1 MLDHWYTVWEVD
13 TDMQVDLFVATA
25 GLSER
30 ERHKLQ
36 RKLDKVERVL
46 SGRRGLQAHAKLF
59 RQRHLCEAEV
69 TLRALRHT
77 LVVTG
82 TGMSDFAALHAALEK
97 LERQALRNKRKI
109 IDTHRPGRQRDR
121 PSPLIQDSMH
131 RTEVAAST
139 GPEEAVPRPS
149 IVPSR
154 GTESKPMTAEEAL
167 MMLED
172 GKRQYVAY
180 RDADTDRV
188 NVLIR
193 RPDGVA
199 ELVEGS

>member
-1 MLDHWYTVWEVD
+1 
-13 TDMQVDLFVATA
+13 MQVDLFAATA
-25 GLSER
+25 RLSDR
-30 ERHKLQ
+30 ERNRLQ

-46 SGRRGLQAHAKLF
+46 SGRSGLQAHAKLS

-82 TGMSDFAALHAALEK
+82 SGMSDFAALHTALDK

-121 PSPLIQDSMH
+121 PSPVIQDSMD
-131 RTEVAAST
+131 RS
-139 GPEEAVPRPS
+139 GLAVPTGSEEVSMGLR
-149 IVPSR
+149 IVPSA
-154 GTESKPMTAEEAL
+154 GTEAKPMTAEEAL
-167 MMLED
+167 LKLEG

-193 RPDGVA
+193 RSDGVA
-199 ELVEGS
+199 ELVEGA

>member
-1 MLDHWYTVWEVD
+1 
-13 TDMQVDLFVATA
+13 MQVDLFVATA
-25 GLSER
+25 GLSDR

-46 SGRRGLQAHAKLF
+46 SGRRGLQAHAKLSK
-59 RQRHLCEAEV
+59 QRHMCEAEV
-69 TLRALRHT
+69 TLRALGHT

-82 TGMSDFAALHAALEK
+82 SGMSEFVALHAALEK

-121 PSPLIQDSMH
+121 PSPVIQDSMH
-131 RTEVAAST
+131 RSGA
-139 GPEEAVPRPS
+139 AVPTEDEAAAPRPR
-149 IVPSR
+149 IVLSP
-154 GTESKPMTAEEAL
+154 GTEAKPMTAEEAL
-167 MMLED
+167 LKLEG

-188 NVLIR
+188 NVLILR
-193 RPDGVA
+193 TDGVA
-199 ELVEGS
+199 ELVEGG

>member
-1 MLDHWYTVWEVD
+1 
-13 TDMQVDLFVATA
+13 MQVDLFVATA
-25 GLSER
+25 TLSDR
-30 ERHKLQ
+30 ERNRLQ

-46 SGRRGLQAHAKLF
+46 SGRSGLQAHAKLS

-82 TGMSDFAALHAALEK
+82 SGMSDFAALHAALDK

-121 PSPLIQDSMH
+121 PSPVIQDSMD
-131 RTEVAAST
+131 RS
-139 GPEEAVPRPS
+139 GPAVPTGSGEASVRLS
-149 IVPSR
+149 IVPSA
-154 GTESKPMTAEEAL
+154 GPEAKPMTAEEAL
-167 MMLED
+167 LKLEG

-193 RPDGVA
+193 RSDGVA
-199 ELVEGS
+199 ELVEGA